1 MYNSLKAKWNEQ
13 PSLAANQHFPKFRYY
28 LERGGRVALDYIAKN
43 ADFVETVLGG
53 PDKVAALE
61 EAIVKRNIA
70 AENQKYFVGEAKRL
84 EGPIKA
90 VLRTRYN
97 ALKGYCE
104 QNSLPW
110 SELTPETLLPTTRR
124 AAEAGSW
131 ESVETAPE
139 PITTDE
145 APATEDSAA
154 TAPNVSE
161 YSADKPTTD
170 EDTLRARIAELHKEG
185 LSKTDIW
192 TEVKSEAISAKW
204 TRAAVWA
211 YVDELLNVE

>member
-1 MYNSLKAKWNEQ
+1 MYDSLKAKWNEQ

-28 LERGGRVALDYIAKN
+28 LERGGRVALDYIANN

-61 EAIVKRNIA
+61 EAIAKRNIA

-110 SELTPETLLPTTRR
+110 SELTPETLLPATRR

-131 ESVETAPE
+131 ESVEATDE
-139 PITTDE
+139 PTTDE
-145 APATEDSAA
+145 APATEDSAT
-154 TAPNVSE
+154 TAPNVPE
-161 YSADKPTTD
+161 DSADAPTTD
-170 EDTLRARIAELHKEG
+170 ENALRTHIAELHKEG

-211 YVDELLNVE
+211 YVDELLNV